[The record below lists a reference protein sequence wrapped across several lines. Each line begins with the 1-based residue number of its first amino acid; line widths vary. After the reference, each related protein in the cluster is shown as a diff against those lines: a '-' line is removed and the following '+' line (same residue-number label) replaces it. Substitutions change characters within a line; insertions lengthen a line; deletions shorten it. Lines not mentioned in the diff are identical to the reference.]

1 MYTQP
6 ALLQVNVTLT
16 GLKNTHKITNDLS
29 RQEKDDH
36 IITQYCMS
44 KDDKDQFIDNVRSVY
59 PDNYVGFFVYVMPAS
74 NNLINAISSYL

>member
-1 MYTQP
+1 MYTKP

-16 GLKNTHKITNDLS
+16 GLKNTHMLTNVFS
-29 RQEKDDH
+29 RQEEDDH